1 MYFQCR
7 LCACVCVCVWA
18 RRCIFRIIHICV
30 YMPLEMGDAKS
41 MTDRGKKEHCNL
53 FFKFVSAFFLSLS
66 LYVERLCS
74 CVLWLLLL
82 IYCLSAACWHSVV
95 RHGSEWRQR
104 MRTLVMKVDPQ
115 GCPLSLHARSSS
127 DRMMH
132 PPLSWSARPPNW
144 HLYMSKV
151 TVLHDHHA
159 TCWYKYGS
167 L

>member
-7 LCACVCVCVWA
+7 LCVCVCVRA
-18 RRCIFRIIHICV
+18 RRCIFRIIYICLC
-30 YMPLEMGDAKS
+30 MPLEMGDAKS
-41 MTDRGKKEHCNL
+41 MRDREKKNTAIYSLNLYPL
-53 FFKFVSAFFLSLS
+53 FFSLS
-66 LYVERLCS
+66 VCMSSVYVRVC
-74 CVLWLLLL
+74 CGCCYL

-104 MRTLVMKVDPQ
+104 MRTLVMKVDPE

-151 TVLHDHHA
+151 TVVHDHHA